1 MTRPIRYLLNMAL
14 FIALV
19 IGLVI
24 VLLPQLQEAFE
35 ANRVLNGVIL
45 AVLVIGILNNFRQVL
60 RLNPEVTWI
69 EDYRS
74 GDGTGVRQPKL
85 LSPMASMLGE
95 RRGGRISLSA
105 PAMRSILDSIASR
118 LEESRELSRY
128 AIGLLVFLG
137 LLGTFWGL
145 LGTVGSVSDVIS
157 NLSVGGGDVA
167 VFFDDLKRGMNAP
180 LSGMGTAFSSSLF
193 GLAGSLVLGFLDLQA
208 GQAQN
213 RFYNDLEEWL
223 STVTRLGSGG
233 FSGGEGETVSNVPA
247 YMQAL
252 MEQMADNMEHLRRSI
267 ELSEESRMTG
277 NVNIMAL
284 TESVNSLTDQM
295 RAEQSVL
302 MRLAESQKEIRN
314 VLGDIAEGSTM
325 GGGMDDR
332 TKSHIRNLDTH
343 MARLVEESATGR
355 ERTIGELRSE
365 IKLLARTMAAI
376 AEHQQHPR
384 SGD

>member
-1 MTRPIRYLLNMAL
+1 MIL

-19 IGLVI
+19 IGLVV
-24 VLLPQLQEAFE
+24 VLLPQLQSAFE

-45 AVLVIGILNNFRQVL
+45 AVLVIGILNNLRQVL

-69 EDYRS
+69 EQYRS
-74 GDGTGVRQPKL
+74 GDVASADRQPKL
-85 LSPMASMLGE
+85 LSPMATMLGE

-118 LEESRELSRY
+118 LEESREISRY
-128 AIGLLVFLG
+128 AIGLLVVLG

-145 LGTVGSVSDVIS
+145 LETVGSVSDVIS
-157 NLSVGGGDVA
+157 NLSVAGGDVT
-167 VFFDDLKRGMNAP
+167 VFFDDLKRGLEAP

-233 FSGGEGETVSNVPA
+233 FSGGEGEGPSNVPA

-284 TESVNSLTDQM
+284 TESVNSMTDQM

-302 MRLAESQKEIRN
+302 LRLAESQKEIRN
-314 VLGDIAEGSTM
+314 LLGNIAEGGGM

-332 TKSHIRNLDTH
+332 TKGHIRNMDAH
-343 MARLVEESATGR
+343 MARLVEDSATGR
-355 ERTIGELRSE
+355 ERTISELRSE

-376 AEHQQHPR
+376 AESQQQQR

>member
-1 MTRPIRYLLNMAL
+1 MTRPTRYLLNMIL

-19 IGLVI
+19 IGVVI
-24 VLLPQLQEAFE
+24 LLLPQLQSAFE

-45 AVLVIGILNNFRQVL
+45 AVLVIGILNNLRQVL

-69 EDYRS
+69 EEYRA
-74 GDGTGVRQPKL
+74 GEDIPAGRQPKL
-85 LSPMASMLGE
+85 LSPMAAMLGE

-105 PAMRSILDSIASR
+105 PIMRSILDSIGSR
-118 LEESRELSRY
+118 LDESREISRY

-145 LGTVGSVSDVIS
+145 LGTVSSVSSVIS
-157 NLSVGGGDVA
+157 NLSVAGGDVT
-167 VFFDDLKRGMNAP
+167 VFFDDLKKGLNAP

-223 STVTRLGSGG
+223 SSVTRLGGSS
-233 FSGGEGETVSNVPA
+233 FSGGEGDVSNVPA

-267 ELSEESRMTG
+267 ELSEESRMTS

-284 TESVNSLTDQM
+284 AESVNSMTDQM
-295 RAEQSVL
+295 RTEQSVL
-302 MRLAESQKEIRN
+302 MRLAESQKDIRSI
-314 VLGDIAEGSTM
+314 LSGIAEAGGT

-343 MARLVEESATGR
+343 MARLVEESSTGR
-355 ERTIGELRSE
+355 ERTINELRSE

-376 AEHQQHPR
+376 AEEQRRPGQ
-384 SGD
+384 

>member
-19 IGLVI
+19 IALVI

-314 VLGDIAEGSTM
+314 VLGDIAEGGAM

-355 ERTIGELRSE
+355 ERTISELRSE

-376 AEHQQHPR
+376 AEHQQHSR